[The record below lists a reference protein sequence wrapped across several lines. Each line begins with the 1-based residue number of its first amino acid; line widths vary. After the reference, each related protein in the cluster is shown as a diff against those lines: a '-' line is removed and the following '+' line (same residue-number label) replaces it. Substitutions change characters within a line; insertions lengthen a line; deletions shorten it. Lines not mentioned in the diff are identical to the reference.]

1 MTAEVDSSEG
11 DTGHATHA
19 VSNQAPPL
27 ADYNVFETDQ
37 PLVEAIQREGA
48 AWAQAPLLTFGSV
61 VGGQEAI
68 EWARAANQFTP
79 QLQTHDA
86 TGVRVDRV
94 EFHPAYHRLMEL
106 SIRYGLHAMPWR
118 EPRAGAHVARA
129 AMLMISSQNEY
140 GHCCPISMT
149 HACVPSLRKQPEI
162 AREWEP
168 RILSLDYDARFVPAA
183 KKRGVTLGMAMT
195 EKQGGSDVRANT
207 TQAKPMRARGPGE
220 PYLLTGHKWFCSAP
234 MSDAFLVLAQTEA
247 GVSCFLVPRF
257 TPDGVQNRF
266 LLQRLKDK
274 LGNRSNASSEVEFDR
289 TYGQLIGEEGRGVAV
304 IIEMVTHTRLDSA
317 LGSAALMRRAL
328 VQAIQHARHRA
339 AFGRMLV
346 DQPLMQNVLADL
358 AVESEAATVLTL
370 RIARTYDES
379 GAEGSGSGS
388 GSSENPEAPFR
399 RLATALAKYWICKRA
414 PNVVAEALECLG
426 GNGYVETFPLA
437 RLYREVPINS
447 VWEGSGNVI
456 CLDVLRAIQR
466 EPETFDAWLA
476 EVEVATH
483 ADARLRRHVDAV
495 KDERATTTLD
505 PFVARRLTERLAA
518 GLQAALL
525 VQFAPAEV
533 ADAFCVS
540 RLGGDWGHAFGTLPH
555 GVAAKEIIARA
566 F

>member
-1 MTAEVDSSEG
+1 MTEA
-11 DTGHATHA
+11 TGSGTATHR
-19 VSNQAPPL
+19 VSNQAPLL
-27 ADYNVFETDQ
+27 ADYNLFETDQ

-48 AWAQAPLLTFGSV
+48 AWAQAPLLTFGSM
-61 VGGQEAI
+61 VGGHEAI
-68 EWARAANQFTP
+68 EWARAANQFP
-79 QLQTHDA
+79 PVLQTHDP

-94 EFHPAYHRLMEL
+94 EFHPAYHELMEL

-129 AMLMISSQNEY
+129 AMLMIASQNEY

-149 HACVPSLRKQPEI
+149 YACVPSLRRQPEI
-162 AREWEP
+162 AQEWEP
-168 RILSLDYDARFVPAA
+168 RILSLDYDPRFVPAA

-207 TQAKPMRARGPGE
+207 TQAVPMRTRGPGQA
-220 PYLLTGHKWFCSAP
+220 YALTGHKWFCSAP

-257 TPDGVQNRF
+257 APDGTPNTF
-266 LLQRLKDK
+266 SLQRLKDK
-274 LGNRSNASSEVEFDR
+274 LGNRSNASSEVEFNR

-328 VQAIQHARHRA
+328 VHAIHHSRHRS
-339 AFGRMLV
+339 AFGKLLI

-358 AVESEAATVLTL
+358 ALESEAATVLTL
-370 RIARTYDES
+370 RIARAYDES
-379 GAEGSGSGS
+379 
-388 GSSENPEAPFR
+388 SSDDAEAPFR
-399 RLATALAKYWICKRA
+399 RLATAVAKYWICKRGPSA
-414 PNVVAEALECLG
+414 VAEALECLG
-426 GNGYVETFPLA
+426 GNGYVEQFPMA

-447 VWEGSGNVI
+447 IWEGSGNVI
-456 CLDVLRAIQR
+456 CLDVLRAIAR
-466 EPETFDAWLA
+466 EPETFEAWLA
-476 EVEVATH
+476 EVETATH
-483 ADARLRRHVDAV
+483 ADARLRRLVDAV
-495 KDERATTTLD
+495 KDGRRAKATLD
-505 PFVARRLTERLAA
+505 PFGARQLTERLAL

-525 VQFAPAEV
+525 VRHAPPQV
-533 ADAFCVS
+533 ADAFCAS

-555 GVAAKEIIARA
+555 GVDAKAIVERA